1 MENSPS
7 TLTPFVLSNRIV
19 GAIQARV
26 RFVDPNLLQVNYVA
40 QGAIGGLKTP
50 SPTPVRRA
58 DRLWEHTC
66 FEAFIRSGSDPS
78 YYEFNFSPSGEWAAY
93 AFHDYRDGG
102 PIDDDGLAP
111 EIIVR
116 RAPDRLELDAVVR
129 LDRLPAIQ
137 PGTLLRIG
145 LSAVIEAND
154 GTLSYWALNHPAA
167 KPDFHH
173 PDSFLLELPFPS
185 QGA

>member
-1 MENSPS
+1 
-7 TLTPFVLSNRIV
+7 
-19 GAIQARV
+19 
-26 RFVDPNLLQVNYVA
+26 
-40 QGAIGGLKTP
+40 
-50 SPTPVRRA
+50 
-58 DRLWEHTC
+58 
-66 FEAFIRSGSDPS
+66 
-78 YYEFNFSPSGEWAAY
+78 
-93 AFHDYRDGG
+93 
-102 PIDDDGLAP
+102 LAP